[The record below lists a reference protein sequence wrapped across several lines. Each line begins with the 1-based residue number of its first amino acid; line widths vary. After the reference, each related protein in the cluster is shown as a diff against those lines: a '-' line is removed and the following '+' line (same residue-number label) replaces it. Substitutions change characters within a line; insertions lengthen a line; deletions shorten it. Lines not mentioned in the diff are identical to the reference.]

1 MAMLVTGCLGRVGA
15 RVVSLLQQQG
25 RRVVGIDTSRGL
37 FEAASAGDRHP
48 ADYIQGDLQDAGA
61 AYSAIARY
69 QPSVVVHSAAIPD
82 MTHNAPHVVM
92 QTNLMSTFNVIEA
105 CTRLG
110 VPRLVNI
117 SSLQVLGIVKS
128 DEADEESRLP
138 RFSYVPIDEDHPIS
152 PENPYALSKFFGE
165 EMCAAAA
172 RRNPRF
178 TAISLRPTWCV
189 DESNIERNLGKFLR
203 EPDTRSETVWSYVCL
218 PDVADAVAR
227 STTAPITGHEVSRR
241 AHSTV
246 SFYSSVRIASCPLLQ
261 IPSKAHAV
269 HTFGIVQ
276 VIYLAASDTEGG
288 RSLTDE
294 VRFRC
299 GTAVSV
305 REPLPRRDA
314 SGIDCSK
321 ALRLLGWTPRLS
333 WKDYLDEEGKLRQ
346 PPVDGWF

>member
-1 MAMLVTGCLGRVGA
+1 MAVLVTGCLGRVGA

-165 EMCAAAA
+165 EMCVAAA

-227 STTAPITGHEVSRR
+227 STTAPITGHE
-241 AHSTV
+241 
-246 SFYSSVRIASCPLLQ
+246 
-261 IPSKAHAV
+261 
-269 HTFGIVQ
+269 